1 MVPTISLSSAVVTGS
16 SVAVSWSIPAWVVV
30 DVYEVTWAINCR
42 ETIEYADRIAGS
54 STNYTLCGLEH
65 YATCSDITFTITAS
79 NSGGSGEASLNVV
92 IQSLRRSD
100 DEEEESRRDS
110 SDSSDYDSSDS
121 SDYDSSDSS
130 DYDSSDSS
138 DYDSSD
144 SSDYD
149 SSDSSYSSEEGT
161 VDHTPNY
168 NTFCTATVNHN
179 ESNNSIF
186 DSTMCSGTDLVNNI
200 PVIAGALGAIFVSA
214 VLGVI
219 VGAISTCAYLR
230 CTRKE

>member
-138 DYDSSD
+138 
-144 SSDYD
+144 
-149 SSDSSYSSEEGT
+149 YSSEEET

-179 ESNNSIF
+179 ESNNSTF

-219 VGAISTCAYLR
+219 VGAISTCTYLR